1 MSDLAENGRSARRD
15 AMSEFRQFRTFSQ
28 SPCSHPASH
37 CRVKRPKKIEYHL
50 VNQDVLDVC
59 ERYGQKVDKR
69 DAGCRRRRT
78 GPRFG
83 NGRTGP
89 GRGLGHEALRRGE

>member
-1 MSDLAENGRSARRD
+1 VTAFRHSRHSASR
-15 AMSEFRQFRTFSQ
+15 
-28 SPCSHPASH
+28 HPASH

-50 VNQDVLDVC
+50 VDQDVLDVC
-59 ERYGQKVDKR
+59 ERCGQKVDMR

-89 GRGLGHEALRRGE
+89 GRGLGHEALRSDE